1 MSKKLITVLLT
12 VLAVM
17 MLTGCNTDKKAVT
30 ETTEGFLNAMVN
42 NDMEAAA
49 QYASEDFM
57 KSDTMKLMDPDYLA
71 DAFYASMGVEKDDI
85 DENAQKAVDEY
96 VHNVVNKAYKSY
108 EIVDTNIQDET
119 ASVTV
124 QITLGYD
131 PDASSGVSDETLEL
145 IREYQ
150 SDHYDELIEIYKED
164 GEKAMYNKIY
174 SDLIPIVIGKMQE
187 ALENSA
193 TSEEKTILTLQKT
206 DKKWLITNL
215 EEKRPAANTAVT
227 AEEAAAAVST
237 SDETEYASEEMT
249 SDEYAAESATS
260 DEYASESASTGDTAE
275 TAAEEETSH

>member
-1 MSKKLITVLLT
+1 MSKRLITVLLT

-174 SDLIPIVIGKMQE
+174 SERIKNG
-187 ALENSA
+187 
-193 TSEEKTILTLQKT
+193 
-206 DKKWLITNL
+206 
-215 EEKRPAANTAVT
+215 
-227 AEEAAAAVST
+227 
-237 SDETEYASEEMT
+237 
-249 SDEYAAESATS
+249 
-260 DEYASESASTGDTAE
+260 
-275 TAAEEETSH
+275 